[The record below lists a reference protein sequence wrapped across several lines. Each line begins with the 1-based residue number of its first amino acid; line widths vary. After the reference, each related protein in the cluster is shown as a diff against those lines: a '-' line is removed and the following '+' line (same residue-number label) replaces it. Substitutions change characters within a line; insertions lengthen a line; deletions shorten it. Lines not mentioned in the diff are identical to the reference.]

1 MTIKF
6 ISLFKKLSKKKNYVT
21 FDPSYI
27 LEKKKKNTSFFFSSY
42 NLKN

>member
-6 ISLFKKLSKKKNYVT
+6 ISLFKKLSKKKKYVT

-27 LEKKKKNTSFFFSSY
+27 LEKKKKYIVFFSSY

>member
-27 LEKKKKNTSFFFSSY
+27 LEKKKNTSFFF
-42 NLKN
+42 LVTI

>member
-27 LEKKKKNTSFFFSSY
+27 LEKKKKYIVFFSSY

>member
-27 LEKKKKNTSFFFSSY
+27 LEKKKKKIHRFFF
-42 NLKN
+42 

>member
-27 LEKKKKNTSFFFSSY
+27 LEKKKYIVFFSSY